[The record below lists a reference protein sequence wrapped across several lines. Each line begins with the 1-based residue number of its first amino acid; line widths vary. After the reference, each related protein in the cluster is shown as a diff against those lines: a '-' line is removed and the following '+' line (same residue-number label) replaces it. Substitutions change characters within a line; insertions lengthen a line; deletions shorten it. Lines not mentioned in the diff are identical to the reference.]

1 MARFNGIAQTAEVAL
16 SAAVA
21 RTVIQMV
28 APANHRVVLTG
39 WGVYFDG
46 TSANAEPVQVEIVL
60 QTTAGTMSALTPAKK
75 DTSLPET
82 LLTTAQHSASAEP
95 TTTDVLDVIECHPQ
109 GGYEK
114 AAPLMTEIVVGGG
127 KRIGIRCTA
136 PAGVNV
142 RAKLEFEE

>member
-75 DTSLPET
+75 DTSLPGIW
-82 LLTTAQHSASAEP
+82 P
-95 TTTDVLDVIECHPQ
+95 
-109 GGYEK
+109 
-114 AAPLMTEIVVGGG
+114 G
-127 KRIGIRCTA
+127 K
-136 PAGVNV
+136 PNQP
-142 RAKLEFEE
+142 